1 MNAEPN
7 ELISIIKRNLGM
19 LEKLFSSLEQ
29 VYKEDLKLLGKT
41 DRSALMVAGILE
53 NYYTCLETIFFRISQ
68 YFENN
73 LAPHQWHRDLL
84 EKMTIHIEGI
94 RAAVIS
100 DESYSRLLELLKFRH
115 FRRYYFEMEYD
126 WDRLEFLKKKCIEV
140 HPLVMRDVDGFIG
153 FLKAI

>member
-1 MNAEPN
+1 MKVENS
-7 ELISIIKRNLGM
+7 ELIGIIAKNLRM
-19 LEKLFSSLEQ
+19 LDKLYASMEQ
-29 VYKEDLKLLGKT
+29 VYTKDLKLLGKT

-73 LAPHQWHRDLL
+73 LSPHQWHRDLL
-84 EKMTIHIEGI
+84 EKMTIDIEGI
-94 RAAVIS
+94 RIAAIS
-100 DESYSRLLELLKFRH
+100 GESYPRLLELLKFRH

-126 WDRLEFLKKKCIEV
+126 WDRLEFLRKKFTEV
-140 HPLVMRDVDGFIG
+140 HPLVKSDVERFVG